1 MERKTRKGEQDAY
14 RRYVEGFLG
23 SDDSVLKEAM
33 DASGYA
39 IGGQEFRD
47 EMEDGLKGARSR
59 KADTGDIVWPEGK
72 TVGVEAVEKEVTREF
87 GVTDE
92 DLHLYGNSKGNAKM
106 VAVELCCQLTGKT
119 QRELAVH
126 FGYKSESSIGKE
138 RKLLKVLSGKD
149 ERLMSRIGRLKR
161 RLLGHTF

>member
-1 MERKTRKGEQDAY
+1 MQIGKD
-14 RRYVEGFLG
+14 FWG
-23 SDDSVLKEAM
+23 SYPE
-33 DASGYA
+33 YA
-39 IGGQEFRD
+39 G
-47 EMEDGLKGARSR
+47 
-59 KADTGDIVWPEGK
+59 IVAE
-72 TVGVEAVEKEVTREF
+72 VVEKEVTREF

-92 DLHLYGNSKGNAKM
+92 DLHLYGNRKGNAKM

-126 FGYKSESSIGKE
+126 FGYKSESFIGKE

-161 RLLGHTF
+161 RLLGRTF